1 MNNEFQPQKRT
12 GIILAAGFG
21 SRLAG
26 TVKETS
32 LKPLTPVAGIPLI
45 FRTIRSLEI
54 AGCSKIVIV
63 LGYAYDEIRKDIETV
78 YTGTTPIVFV
88 RNEQYRLSNGL
99 SVLAALPEIEGSVF
113 VLTMSDHILSDEMMQ
128 LAAKHQPPENGAT
141 LLVDYK
147 IDSIFD
153 MEDATKVYEE
163 QGFIVKIGKGISGY
177 NCIDTGVFVCT
188 MGLTEN
194 IKAVYESKGDSSLS
208 DGVQA
213 LSAKKKMTV
222 LDIKEAFWQD
232 IDTPE
237 MLQHAESVLEKS

>member
-1 MNNEFQPQKRT
+1 MIITEPNHRN
-12 GIILAAGFG
+12 GVILAAGFG

-45 FRTIRSLEI
+45 FRTIHSLEV

-63 LGYAYDEIRKDIETV
+63 LGYAYDEIKADIEKI
-78 YTGTTPIVFV
+78 YSGKTPVVFV
-88 RNEQYRLSNGL
+88 RNEKYKLANGV
-99 SVLAALPEIEGSVF
+99 SVLSALPEIDGDEF
-113 VLTMSDHILSDEMMQ
+113 VLTMADHILSDEMMQ
-128 LAAKHQPPENGAT
+128 LAAKHVPITNGAT
-141 LLVDYK
+141 LLVDFK

-153 MEDATKVYEE
+153 MDDATKVYQEE
-163 QGFIVKIGKGISGY
+163 GLIVRIGKMITDY

-188 MGLTEN
+188 KGLTEF
-194 IKAVYESKGDSSLS
+194 IQTVYNEKGDASLS

-213 LSAKKKMTV
+213 LSARKRMAV
-222 LDIKEAFWQD
+222 LDIKDAFWQD

-237 MLQHAESVLEKS
+237 MLGHAEEYFKKLN

>member
-1 MNNEFQPQKRT
+1 
-12 GIILAAGFG
+12 LAAGFG

-45 FRTIRSLEI
+45 FRTIHSLEV

-63 LGYAYDEIRKDIETV
+63 LGYAYEEIRADIEKV

-88 RNEQYRLSNGL
+88 RNEKYKLANGV
-99 SVLAALPEIEGSVF
+99 SVLSALPEIENDEF
-113 VLTMSDHILSDEMMQ
+113 VLTMADHILSDEMMQ
-128 LAAKHQPPENGAT
+128 LAANHNPPSNGAT
-141 LLVDYK
+141 LLVDFK
-147 IDSIFD
+147 IDTIFD
-153 MEDATKVYEE
+153 MDDATKVYQENDL
-163 QGFIVKIGKGISGY
+163 VVRIGKMISDY

-188 MGLTEN
+188 KGLTDF
-194 IKAVYESKGDSSLS
+194 IKTVYNEKGDASLS

-213 LSAKKKMTV
+213 LSARKKMAV
-222 LDIKEAFWQD
+222 LDIKDAFWQD

-237 MLQHAESVLEKS
+237 MLQYAEKYFLDRI